1 MILSLMKSFVPT
13 LSRVVLCCAPLV
25 WIGCSSSGTG
35 FANSEQTAPYTEPAP
50 MDPNAMPA
58 PTTSGST
65 TTTTT
70 TNTAPRRSV
79 TSEPKPWEAGGTKPS
94 AKQEYPMGE
103 KISGKTGLV
112 KSPYARYAGEVDVKG
127 IPSGTQVKCPYTGKI
142 FIVP

>member
-1 MILSLMKSFVPT
+1 
-13 LSRVVLCCAPLV
+13 
-25 WIGCSSSGTG
+25 
-35 FANSEQTAPYTEPAP
+35 

-58 PTTSGST
+58 PSTGGSTT

-79 TSEPKPWEAGGTKPS
+79 TSEPKPWEAGTSKPS

-103 KISGKTGLV
+103 KIAGKTGLV

>member
-1 MILSLMKSFVPT
+1 MVFSLMKSFVPT

-35 FANSEQTAPYTEPAP
+35 TANSEQTAPYTEPAP

-58 PTTSGST
+58 PSTGGSS
-65 TTTTT
+65 
-70 TNTAPRRSV
+70 NTGTANNAPRRSV
-79 TSEPKPWEAGGTKPS
+79 SNEPKPWEAGGSKPS

-103 KISGKTGLV
+103 KIAGKTGLV